1 VDTATSSDGTAIA
14 FDRSGEGAPVVLVGG
29 AFQTRMDPTLVQLAA
44 LLAPDFT
51 VFAYDRRGRGDSGDS
66 APYATEREVDDLGA
80 LIEAAG
86 GSAFVWG
93 ISSGG
98 VLALDAARNL
108 AIAKLA
114 LYEPPFVVDDTRP
127 PLPPDYVQRLDELVA
142 AGRRGAAVEYAM
154 STSMGMPAE
163 FVAPMRDAPF
173 WSDLEAVA
181 HTLAYDGSIMGDTMA
196 GNPLPANR
204 WSTLA
209 APTLVI
215 DGGTT
220 PWMTTGADALAAI
233 LPAATRATLA
243 GQPHN
248 VDPAALAP
256 VLVRFFSG

>member
-1 VDTATSSDGTAIA
+1 MDTATSSDGTALA
-14 FDRSGEGAPVVLVGG
+14 FDRSGDGPPVVLVGG
-29 AFQTRMDPTLVQLAA
+29 AFQTRMDPTLVRLAA

-51 VFAYDRRGRGDSGDS
+51 VFAYDRRGRGDSDDR
-66 APYATEREVDDLGA
+66 APYATEREVEDLGA
-80 LIEAAG
+80 LIDAAG

-98 VLALDAARNL
+98 VLALDAARGL
-108 AIAKLA
+108 AITRLA
-114 LYEPPFVVDDTRP
+114 LYEPPFVVDGSRP
-127 PLPPDYVQRLDELVA
+127 PLPPDYVQHLDELVA

-154 STSMGMPAE
+154 SASMGMPAE

-173 WSDLEAVA
+173 WSGLEAVA

-196 GNPLPANR
+196 GNPLPATR
-204 WSTLA
+204 WSSVI

-233 LPAATRATLA
+233 LPAASRTTLA

-248 VDPAALAP
+248 VEAAALAP
-256 VLVRFFSG
+256 VLARFFAG